1 MMDTEDISLIREVGR
16 ALVMTHDYNKT
27 IRYYENA
34 LWEDPNLLD
43 LWTDLAEL
51 YIKLKD
57 FDKAKEILIDAM
69 KYLKRFDEN
78 ETDTKPKKVHYLL
91 LMAKI
96 FLEEDVQKGEWKFKP
111 NQDALGALKEARN
124 TQSEVIEKCREMQ
137 SDNVDKERSVAAEI
151 NF

>member
-1 MMDTEDISLIREVGR
+1 MMDTEDVNLIREVGK

-34 LWEDPNLLD
+34 LREDPNLLD
-43 LWTDLAEL
+43 LRTDLAEL

-69 KYLKRFDEN
+69 KYLKNFDEQ
-78 ETDTKPKKVHYLL
+78 ETDTKPKKVHYLM

-96 FLEEDVQKGEWKFKP
+96 FLEEDIQKGEWKFKP
-111 NQDALGALKEARN
+111 NLDALGALKEARN
-124 TQSEVIEKCREMQ
+124 T
-137 SDNVDKERSVAAEI
+137 
-151 NF
+151 

>member
-1 MMDTEDISLIREVGR
+1 MDTEDVNLIREVGK

-34 LWEDPNLLD
+34 LREDPNLLD
-43 LWTDLAEL
+43 LRTDLAEL

-69 KYLKRFDEN
+69 KYLKNFDEQ
-78 ETDTKPKKVHYLL
+78 ETDTKPKKVHYLM

-96 FLEEDVQKGEWKFKP
+96 FLEEDIQKGEWKFKP
-111 NQDALGALKEARN
+111 NLDALGALKEARN
-124 TQSEVIEKCREMQ
+124 T
-137 SDNVDKERSVAAEI
+137 
-151 NF
+151 

>member
-1 MMDTEDISLIREVGR
+1 MMDTEDVNLIREVGK

-34 LWEDPNLLD
+34 LREDPNLLD

-69 KYLKRFDEN
+69 KYLKNFDES
-78 ETDTKPKKVHYLL
+78 ETDTKPKKVHYLM

-96 FLEEDVQKGEWKFKP
+96 FLEEDVMKGDWKFKP
-111 NQDALGALKEARN
+111 NVDALGALKEARN
-124 TQSEVIEKCREMQ
+124 T
-137 SDNVDKERSVAAEI
+137 
-151 NF
+151 